1 MAVVAQAEYAR
12 LLDFEVVTRIFYSE
26 LASDRRLGLL
36 HRCETIIRQH
46 GLEDVVGI
54 ELAHKHFDLPD
65 GTLLVERQNVAGPSA
80 TMKPEPAAAGGSSGS
95 LTPFAFF
102 YAGGGWI
109 PHEYVADCPL
119 AEQRL
124 ALVQAKPGFL
134 EELGATLAEEPGDV
148 TRFLGFVV
156 LHRDFL
162 ESDVGTIETAGD
174 EPHELKLQPYTEEIK
189 AKISESGTK
198 SEVVAWSW
206 TSNGPKTH
214 ACIICCH
221 HQSCIAHR

>member
-1 MAVVAQAEYAR
+1 MTMVAQPEYAR
-12 LLDFEVVTRIFYSE
+12 LLDFEVATEIFYSE
-26 LASDRRLGLL
+26 LAADRRLGLL
-36 HRCETIIRQH
+36 RRCETIIRQH
-46 GLEDVVGI
+46 GLQDVVGI

-65 GTLLVERQNVAGPSA
+65 GTVLVERQDVAGLSA
-80 TMKPEPAAAGGSSGS
+80 TMKPEAVGSSS
-95 LTPFAFF
+95 DLTPFAFF
-102 YAGGGWI
+102 YAGGWI

-124 ALVQAKPGFL
+124 LQVKARPGFL
-134 EELGATLAEEPGDV
+134 EELGAALAEEPDDV

-174 EPHELKLQPYTEEIK
+174 GPHELKVQPYTEDVK
-189 AKISESGTK
+189 AKISK
-198 SEVVAWSW
+198 SSTTQSKVVAWSW

-214 ACIICCH
+214 NCLICCH